1 MGSILLPIRS
11 YNACKQSCHH
21 DYKPPYM
28 IAKLSVLE
36 EIVEVV
42 DFRGQ
47 CHKKSG
53 HCGCEGSSG
62 DITEDGTLL
71 WLMTVRNQH

>member
-1 MGSILLPIRS
+1 MNPKFNS
-11 YNACKQSCHH
+11 QV
-21 DYKPPYM
+21 
-28 IAKLSVLE
+28 SVLE

-47 CHKKSG
+47 CHQKSG

-62 DITEDGTLL
+62 DITQDGTLL
-71 WLMTVRNQH
+71 WPMTVRNQHYFLKGGMLLHCLEQ